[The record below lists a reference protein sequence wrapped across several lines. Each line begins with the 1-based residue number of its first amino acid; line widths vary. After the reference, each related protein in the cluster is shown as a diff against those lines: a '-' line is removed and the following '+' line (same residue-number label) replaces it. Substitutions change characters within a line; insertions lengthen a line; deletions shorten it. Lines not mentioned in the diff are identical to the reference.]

1 MKKYKLLK
9 DDFIDTYDT
18 SFYRIQATKD
28 FKGVKKGDLGGYI
41 ESEKN
46 LSQEEGA
53 WVFGNA
59 KVYGNA
65 KVFENARVYE
75 NAQVFGNAK
84 VSESISLSFGH
95 TVVDVSN
102 NNNLRILLLN
112 SLNVVPNKDGK
123 ITLYKKVNKIDNKT
137 FKSNYDMSF
146 IYMIGKISKAS
157 KWDESM
163 RSCAE
168 GLHVSTPTYWNEG
181 DSLIEVEVALEDI
194 ICVQQGKVRCK
205 QLKVI
210 REV

>member
-59 KVYGNA
+59 KVYGDA
-65 KVFENARVYE
+65 WVFE
-75 NAQVFGNAK
+75 NAK

>member
-59 KVYGNA
+59 KVYGDA
-65 KVFENARVYE
+65 WVFE
-75 NAQVFGNAK
+75 NAK

-168 GLHVSTPTYWNEG
+168 GLHVSTTTYWNEG